1 MAAPKQ
7 QNGLFQGIYEFQDPS
22 GTLLAARVPASG
34 SLDLYDGTTLVVR
47 PNQCAMFVHKGQVAD
62 ILTQGT
68 HTLRTENVPV
78 LTRLANWRKGF
89 QSPVRAEIW
98 FFSGMVFTA
107 RRWGTAQ
114 PVLTTLDG
122 GPLPIRGYGNYNIF
136 IRDPRKLF
144 KKLVGTR
151 SFLDITEI
159 EDFVQSE
166 ILAALPAA
174 LQVLKTVS
182 DLGICHRQV
191 ATALENDLIARLA
204 EYGLSVT
211 NLQVLALIPPQEV
224 LEALDAK
231 LAMKVIGN
239 PKEYL
244 LYKAANSLDSLH
256 ESGGNDSLQM
266 MLGMMIGKGLIGA
279 DYHEKEKA
287 LAADKSASQL
297 RCASCNN
304 VTDSVNRFCPH
315 CGRELTK

>member
-1 MAAPKQ
+1 MPALKQ

-34 SLDLYDGTTLVVR
+34 SLDLYDGTSLIVR
-47 PNQCAMFVHKGQVAD
+47 PNQCALFVYKGQVAD

-89 QSPVRAEIW
+89 QSAVRAEIW

-114 PVLTTLDG
+114 PVLTTLDA
-122 GPLPIRGYGNYNIF
+122 GPMPVRGYGNYNVF

-159 EDFVQSE
+159 EEFIQSE
-166 ILAALPAA
+166 ILAALPTA
-174 LQVLKTVS
+174 LQVLREVA
-182 DLGICHRQV
+182 DLGIRHRDV
-191 ATALENDLIARLA
+191 AAALEADLVSRLA
-204 EYGLSVT
+204 DYGLSVT
-211 NLQVLALIPPQEV
+211 NVQVLALIPPQEV

-239 PKEYL
+239 PREYL
-244 LYKAANSLDSLH
+244 LYKAANSLDALH
-256 ESGGNDSLQM
+256 QSGGNDSMQM
-266 MLGMMIGKGLIGA
+266 MLGMMLGKGLMGA
-279 DYHEKEKA
+279 DYHEKEKS
-287 LAADKSASQL
+287 LAPDSSASSQT
-297 RCASCNN
+297 CSSCNN
-304 VTDSVNRFCPH
+304 ITDRASRYCPH
-315 CGRELTK
+315 CGRELGK

>member
-1 MAAPKQ
+1 MPAPKQ

-22 GTLLAARVPASG
+22 GTLLAARIPASG
-34 SLDLYDGTTLVVR
+34 SVDLYDGTTLVVR

-114 PVLTTLDG
+114 PVLTNLDAAPM
-122 GPLPIRGYGNYNIF
+122 PLRGYGNYNIF

-159 EDFVQSE
+159 EEFVQSE
-166 ILAALPAA
+166 ILAALPTA
-174 LQVLKTVS
+174 LEVLKSVS
-182 DLGICHRQV
+182 DLGASHRQV
-191 ATALENDLIARLA
+191 AARLENDLVARLA

-244 LYKAANSLDSLH
+244 LYKAANSLDALH

-266 MLGMMIGKGLIGA
+266 MLGMMLGKGLIGA
-279 DYHEKEKA
+279 DYHEKEKS
-287 LAADKSASQL
+287 LASDKSASQQ

-304 VTDSVNRFCPH
+304 ITDAVNRFCPH
-315 CGRELTK
+315 CGRELAK